1 MIRANNIV
9 RNNPD
14 LMVGEVSSVR
24 LDAVVL
30 VWYGEAEL
38 LMRGGKKWMKGW
50 KRLFFLINPNYS
62 LK

>member
-30 VWYGEAEL
+30 VWYGAAEL
-38 LMRGGKKWMKGW
+38 LMRD
-50 KRLFFLINPNYS
+50 S
-62 LK
+62 

>member
-9 RNNPD
+9 RNNTD

-30 VWYGEAEL
+30 VLYGEAEL
-38 LMRGGKKWMKGW
+38 FMRDGKKWMKSW
-50 KRLFFLINPNYS
+50 NRFHYFIVFN
-62 LK
+62 